1 MLVTAKI
8 TLIHLSICSLNCIF
22 TIIQGFHTDKNDKD
36 HNNNNGKKD
45 DDNSNNK
52 WKNND

>member
-22 TIIQGFHTDKNDKD
+22 TIKGFHTDKNDKD
-36 HNNNNGKKD
+36 HNNNNGKKE